1 MSVKFEYVIEKITKL
16 DNGEIEVLAT
26 SISSENIATPINPD
40 IDMLM
45 KNIPPQLQELMS
57 QQRKMFQNTQRPLMK
72 FRLTEK
78 EYNEGKWRV
87 GETIEV
93 TITEGA

>member
-26 SISSENIATPINPD
+26 SISSENIATPVNPD

-57 QQRKMFQNTQRPLMK
+57 QQRKMFQNTQRPIMK